1 MFCIKWTRIDELEN
15 DKSTLHT
22 KTTMFW
28 ISSECRTY
36 DVVTMSDMISGL
48 IFQSRTTKER
58 LLPFCKCSI
67 VIHKVAKFTDSGR
80 GLWCT
85 PVQWEVVLS
94 DEGGACGHILF
105 FFLQNWEHKDLQRWL
120 TPKQSIGMFLFV
132 HERERRR
139 LSDISAQ
146 GHTHDSKG
154 HVSIL
159 ACVCAWVGFT
169 YSTTRIRRL
178 SYAR

>member
-36 DVVTMSDMISGL
+36 DVVIMSDMISGL

-58 LLPFCKCSI
+58 LLPFFKCSI

-105 FFLQNWEHKDLQRWL
+105 FFYRTENIKIYKDGWRQSNPSACFFCAWERT
-120 TPKQSIGMFLFV
+120 TPALWHQCTGT
-132 HERERRR
+132 HTWQ
-139 LSDISAQ
+139 Q
-146 GHTHDSKG
+146 GTCVYFSM
-154 HVSIL
+154 
-159 ACVCAWVGFT
+159 CVCMSGVH
-169 YSTTRIRRL
+169 L
-178 SYAR
+178 